1 VSAAVAE
8 TANAAALRTDAAREQ
23 AGYLALAAPGLLIV
37 AILLALPVGWMAW
50 LSLYAQ
56 NGAFGLSNYRD
67 LALETVN
74 LSSILTTFRISAVVT
89 LICLALGYPF
99 AYALAEMPRRWSAL
113 LMIAVILPYW
123 TSILVR
129 TYAWLVLLQRRG
141 LVNQAL
147 EGIGLVDEPLRLV
160 HNEIGTI
167 IGMTHIMLPFLI
179 LPLYAAMRSIDR
191 SYIRAAAS
199 LGASPIGAFWKV
211 FVPLSLPGV
220 ASGTFLVFVICLGFY
235 ITPAILG
242 GGRVVM
248 VAQQIEKSLTLYAHF
263 GAASALGIVLLVLS
277 MTTVWLAIRMAR
289 RGPAASLPGA
299 GA

>member
-1 VSAAVAE
+1 MCS
-8 TANAAALRTDAAREQ
+8 
-23 AGYLALAAPGLLIV
+23 
-37 AILLALPVGWMAW
+37 
-50 LSLYAQ
+50 S
-56 NGAFGLSNYRD
+56 D
-67 LALETVN
+67 L
-74 LSSILTTFRISAVVT
+74 
-89 LICLALGYPF
+89 
-99 AYALAEMPRRWSAL
+99 
-113 LMIAVILPYW
+113 W

-147 EGIGLVDEPLRLV
+147 EQSGLIAEPLRLV

-167 IGMTHIMLPFLI
+167 IGMSHIMLPFLI

-191 SYIRAAAS
+191 TYVRAAAS
-199 LGASPIGAFWKV
+199 LGASPVRAFWLV
-211 FVPLSLPGV
+211 FVPLCLPGA

-248 VAQQIEKSLTLYAHF
+248 VAQQIEKSLSLYAHF

-277 MTTVWLAIRMAR
+277 MATVWLAVRLAE
-289 RGPAASLPGA
+289 RGVKSAGGA
-299 GA
+299 ERA

>member
-1 VSAAVAE
+1 
-8 TANAAALRTDAAREQ
+8 
-23 AGYLALAAPGLLIV
+23 
-37 AILLALPVGWMAW
+37 VGWMAW
-50 LSLYAQ
+50 LSLLAQ
-56 NGAFGLSNYRD
+56 DGSFGLANYRD

-74 LSSILTTFRISAVVT
+74 LDSILTTFRISATVT
-89 LICLALGYPF
+89 LICLLLGYPF
-99 AYALAEMPRRWSAL
+99 AYALAEMPRRWSNL
-113 LMIAVILPYW
+113 LMVAVILTYW

-147 EGIGLVDEPLRLV
+147 QTSGIVDEPLRLV

-179 LPLYAAMRSIDR
+179 LPLYAAMRAIDR

-199 LGASPIGAFWKV
+199 LGASPVRVFWTV

-220 ASGTFLVFVICLGFY
+220 FSGTFLIFVICLGFY

-242 GGRVVM
+242 GGRVAM

-277 MTTVWLAIRMAR
+277 MATIWLAVRLAE
-289 RGPAASLPGA
+289 RGPTSLA
-299 GA
+299 GTRP